1 MSPEFGIVEV
11 FVMTAWGNCAIKAL
25 STAYSPNYPLP
36 CEVPIILSNLVKV
49 SWARLVYSLLNSSY
63 YICIF
68 YNYP

>member
-1 MSPEFGIVEV
+1 MSPEFGTVEV
-11 FVMTAWGNCAIKAL
+11 FVMTAWGNCTIKAF

-63 YICIF
+63 YIYIF
-68 YNYP
+68 CNYP